1 MGPLLKKQSF
11 EGTALSLLKQVIYSQ
26 EENIKTTPILFS
38 GGKCYFY
45 VFYLEKQSAKIT
57 LIFLLFLKTIEVKIL
72 KHTLREKNKDTVKLW
87 CAVKELPKGKIGAH
101 TETCCTN

>member
-38 GGKCYFY
+38 GGSVLLCVLFGESICQNYFN
-45 VFYLEKQSAKIT
+45 
-57 LIFLLFLKTIEVKIL
+57 LFIIL
-72 KHTLREKNKDTVKLW
+72 KNYR
-87 CAVKELPKGKIGAH
+87 G
-101 TETCCTN
+101 

>member
-38 GGKCYFY
+38 GGSVTFTCF
-45 VFYLEKQSAKIT
+45 IWR
-57 LIFLLFLKTIEVKIL
+57 I
-72 KHTLREKNKDTVKLW
+72 N
-87 CAVKELPKGKIGAH
+87 LPKLL
-101 TETCCTN
+101 